1 MLVAFLGRRLIVQ
14 SEGHAAHAI
23 GPTDFNGEGV
33 TLRPADTQS
42 RRQPGLDE
50 QDESHEA
57 QYLGGVSSHWA
68 SLMAAPRKRK
78 PCAAP
83 RLGEMRLPKPMAC
96 APGRMLPRRMVP
108 GGDDAK
114 CCPATLLRDR
124 EHPVIQFILVVP
136 LPLTFGKA

>member
-1 MLVAFLGRRLIVQ
+1 MLLAFLGRRLIVQ
-14 SEGHAAHAI
+14 SERHAAHAI

-68 SLMAAPRKRK
+68 SLMAAPRKLKPTGKGRGKGRGGGPSADVKGRK
-78 PCAAP
+78 PWQV
-83 RLGEMRLPKPMAC
+83 LP
-96 APGRMLPRRMVP
+96 
-108 GGDDAK
+108 
-114 CCPATLLRDR
+114 
-124 EHPVIQFILVVP
+124 
-136 LPLTFGKA
+136 GKRKLSALYFVSESR